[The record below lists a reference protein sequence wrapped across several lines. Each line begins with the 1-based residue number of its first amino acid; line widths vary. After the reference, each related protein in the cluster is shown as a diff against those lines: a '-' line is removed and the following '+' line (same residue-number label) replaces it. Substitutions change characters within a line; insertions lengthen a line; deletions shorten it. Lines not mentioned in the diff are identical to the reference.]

1 MATKDK
7 KTTEKV
13 NYGADNIEVLE
24 GLEPVRVRPGMYI
37 GSTDTRGLHHMVKE
51 IIDNSVDEALAGENN
66 IIVITINKD
75 NSVIVSDAGRGI
87 PVDIKKGYGV
97 SALELAMTKLHAG
110 GKFSGGGYKV
120 SGGLHGVGAS
130 VVNALSESTRV
141 EVRKDGK
148 LYHQEYVEGKKKYA
162 VKADKF
168 SASKFEKESLA
179 SLERGTTTYFKA
191 DPKIFE
197 EINFDYKT
205 IRSQIR
211 IFAYLVSGLRF
222 KLIDKREGVVESFY
236 FEGGLKAFIKSL
248 NRNKDSIHPNIFYVR
263 KTAGEMEVEVAF
275 QYTDSFNPTEY
286 SFANNIRTPDGGTHL
301 TGFRGALT
309 RSINDYSKKNDLF
322 KKDDEKL
329 LGPDTLEGISAAVS
343 IKFPSALLQFEGQT
357 KSKLGTAEARNI
369 VESITKEALDQFL
382 EENPKD
388 GELIIGKALLA
399 ARARNA
405 ARAARD
411 AIIRKG
417 ALEGTS
423 LPGKLADCRTKNA
436 DEAELFIVEGDSAGG
451 TAKQARNS
459 EFQAILPLFGKILN
473 TERARLDQVVK
484 NDKLKLLIRALGTGV
499 GETFDIK
506 NIRYK
511 KLIIMSD
518 ADVDGAHIRTLY
530 LTFIFRHLPEL
541 IASGFL
547 YAAVPPLYKAS
558 WGKNKRYLYD
568 EEERDQFEK
577 EIVKE
582 TKNYVVT
589 RFKGLGEM
597 NYEELRETMDPKTR
611 ILKRI
616 TIEDAE
622 ESSEVFEMLMGENV
636 APRKHFIQ
644 ANAAMADLDLQA

>member
-7 KTTEKV
+7 KSTP
-13 NYGADNIEVLE
+13 NYTADNIEVLE

-37 GSTDTRGLHHMVKE
+37 GSTDSRGLHHMVKE
-51 IIDNSVDEALAGENN
+51 IIDNSVDEALAGENDI
-66 IIVITINKD
+66 IIVTINKD

-87 PVDIKKGYGV
+87 PVDVKKGYGV

-130 VVNALSESTRV
+130 VVNALSETTRV

-148 LYHQEYVEGKKKYA
+148 IYHQEYREGKKKYE
-162 VKADKF
+162 VKSEKPTVTKF
-168 SASKFEKESLA
+168 DAQSIAST
-179 SLERGTTTYFKA
+179 ERGTTVYFKP
-191 DPKIFE
+191 DKKIFD
-197 EINFDYKT
+197 EIDFDYKT

-211 IFAYLVSGLRF
+211 IFAYLVAGLKF
-222 KLIDKREGVVESFY
+222 TIIDKRNDVIESFY
-236 FEGGLKAFIKSL
+236 FEGGLKSFIKSL
-248 NRNKDSIHPNIFYVR
+248 NRNREGIHPNIFYV
-263 KTAGEMEVEVAF
+263 KKMSGEMEVEVAF
-275 QYTDSFNPTEY
+275 QYSDSFNPTEY

-309 RSINDYSKKNDLF
+309 RSINDYGKKNDLF

-329 LGPDTLEGISAAVS
+329 LGPDTLEGITAAVS
-343 IKFPSALLQFEGQT
+343 VKIPSAQLQFEGQT
-357 KSKLGTAEARNI
+357 KSKLGTAEAKNV
-369 VESITKEALDQFL
+369 VESIVKEALDQFL
-382 EENPKD
+382 EEKPKD
-388 GELIIGKALLA
+388 AEAIIGKALLA

-459 EFQAILPLFGKILN
+459 EFQAILPLFGKVLN
-473 TERARLDQVVK
+473 TERARIDQVIK
-484 NDKLKLLIRALGTGV
+484 NDKLKLLIRALGTGI
-499 GETFDIK
+499 GDTFDIS

-530 LTFIFRHLPEL
+530 LTFIYRHIPKLVE
-541 IASGFL
+541 AGYL
-547 YAAVPPLYKAS
+547 YAAVPPLYKAT
-558 WGKNKRYLYD
+558 WGKNKQYLYD
-568 EEERDQFEK
+568 DTEREAFEK
-577 EIVKE
+577 KISKE
-582 TKNYVVT
+582 TKSYTVT

-616 TIEDAE
+616 AVEDAE
-622 ESSEVFEMLMGENV
+622 AANEVFEMLMGENV

-644 ANAAMADLDLQA
+644 ANASMADVDLQA